1 MDSNTEVQLKN
12 KNTLYFYIHLFFAFT
27 GVIIYIIA
35 ILMFGIYIKYLS
47 FIKREIFT
55 FIILNSIKSFLEIT
69 LSSSL
74 SKDIIIYIIGVFEFY
89 LILAYINKSFATKKI
104 SKNTN
109 FELDYL
115 YYIILIFAASSF
127 PYEKIFNLSE
137 KYIFSSNTVNIILS
151 ILLFRYINIKMQLIL
166 EFLKE
171 KRVATSEIPDIY
183 LPYIKAHYYY
193 RNFFIVNI
201 VFYICFFSILV
212 YYGIKISDIF
222 LEWKNVSRY
231 ILLFF
236 EEIIYNCVKLSCLIF
251 FYSYNRS
258 KLVKGGKKMRKKEEY
273 VQDSN
278 ITNFSV
284 VDVDI
289 QQDENV
295 NLTERKRTKDRKLD
309 KEELDNEKDEK
320 DEKDEK
326 EKENNI
332 KINEESETLK

>member
-1 MDSNTEVQLKN
+1 MDSNTEDQFEN
-12 KNTLYFYIHLFFAFT
+12 KRTLYFYIHLFFAFT
-27 GVIIYIIA
+27 GVIIYITA
-35 ILMFGIYIKYLS
+35 ILMFGLYIKYLP

-69 LSSSL
+69 LSSTL
-74 SKDIIIYIIGVFEFY
+74 SKEIIIYIIGVCEFY
-89 LILAYINKSFATKKI
+89 LILTYINKSFVTKKI
-104 SKNTN
+104 SKNNPN

-151 ILLFRYINIKMQLIL
+151 ILLFRYINIKMQLVL

-171 KRVATSEIPDIY
+171 KKVATSEIPDIY

-222 LEWKNVSRY
+222 LEWKNISRY
-231 ILLFF
+231 LLLFF

-258 KLVKGGKKMRKKEEY
+258 KLVKGGKKKRKQEEY

-278 ITNFSV
+278 ISNFSV
-284 VDVDI
+284 IDVDI

-295 NLTERKRTKDRKLD
+295 NLTERKRTKERKLD
-309 KEELDNEKDEK
+309 KEEDNENDENN
-320 DEKDEK
+320 EK
-326 EKENNI
+326 EKENNM
-332 KINEESETLK
+332 KNNEESESLK